1 MIDSMSSTVTIDG
14 GAALA
19 PAGGRCLIDA
29 A

>member
-1 MIDSMSSTVTIDG
+1 MIDSMNSTVTIDG